1 MERKILKAL
10 PDPSLVTAIGIFV
23 VTYSLLLA
31 FSPFERN
38 GFAFGNY
45 VVLFTPLA
53 IAAVGTTIVLIS
65 GGFDLSV
72 AGTISLSN
80 VLAATLLTRFEEM
93 TWLVVLVIILVGMT
107 VGLLNGLFIVLL
119 KLQSLAVTLASFIC
133 TTGIALMILPAPGG
147 STPSA
152 FTNVALASFGDIP
165 VALLVLIAI
174 GILWSIFRRTRTGNS
189 LFAIGADR
197 PAAVM
202 SGISVNRS
210 EITAY
215 ILAGGLYAAAGVYL
229 TAVTSSGDP
238 NAGRPFLLTAF
249 AAMALGLVSFR
260 GGAGNPV
267 AAILGAASLM
277 TIPKLLFGLGI
288 EDFWVGA
295 FQGLIILAALSIPI
309 LTRGLSSR
317 SAARKGRAHLAELQA
332 PASGKSARDTQGA
345 AT

>member
-1 MERKILKAL
+1 VQKKKFKAL
-10 PDPSLVTAIGIFV
+10 PEPSLVTAIGIFIV
-23 VTYSLLLA
+23 MYGLLLVS
-31 FSPFERN
+31 SPFERDT
-38 GFAFGNY
+38 FAFGNY

-53 IAAVGTTIVLIS
+53 IAAVGTTLVLIS

-80 VLAATLLTRFEEM
+80 VMAATMLTKNQGNP
-93 TWLVVLVIILVGMT
+93 LLVILLILA
-107 VGLLNGLFIVLL
+107 VGLAIGLVNGLLIVRLR
-119 KLQSLAVTLASFIC
+119 LQSLAVTLASFIIC
-133 TTGIALMILPAPGG
+133 TGVALMILPAPGG
-147 STPSA
+147 SVPST
-152 FTNVALASFGDIP
+152 FTDVLLASIGGVIP

-174 GILWSIFRRTRTGNS
+174 GALWSVFRRTRTGS
-189 LFAIGADR
+189 ALFAIGADR

-210 EITAY
+210 EIITY
-215 ILAGGLYAAAGVYL
+215 TVAGGLYAVAGLYL

-260 GGAGNPV
+260 GGSGNAV
-267 AAILGAASLM
+267 AAIFGAASLM
-277 TIPKLLFGLGI
+277 TIPKLLFGLGV

-295 FQGLIILAALSIPI
+295 FQGLIILVALSIPVA
-309 LTRGLSSR
+309 TRFLKSR
-317 SAARKGRAHLAELQA
+317 SARKNIGTA
-332 PASGKSARDTQGA
+332 PALPESPVPAKNAQGA

>member
-1 MERKILKAL
+1 MQKKKFKIL
-10 PDPSLVTAIGIFV
+10 PEPSLVTAIVIFIV
-23 VTYSLLLA
+23 MYGLLLA
-31 FSPFERN
+31 VSPFERN
-38 GFAFGNY
+38 AFAFSNY

-53 IAAVGTTIVLIS
+53 IAAVGTTLVLIT

-80 VLAATLLTRFEEM
+80 VMAATLLTKYEGSPA
-93 TWLVVLVIILVGMT
+93 LIILLIVLVGLAI
-107 VGLLNGLFIVLL
+107 GLLNGLLIVLL
-119 KLQSLAVTLASFIC
+119 RLQSLAVTLASFIIS
-133 TTGIALMILPAPGG
+133 TGIALMLLPAPGG
-147 STPSA
+147 SVPPE
-152 FTNVALASFGDIP
+152 FTAVLLDSIGNIP

-174 GILWSIFRRTRTGNS
+174 GVLWSIFRRTRTGS
-189 LFAIGADR
+189 ALFPIGADR

-202 SGISVNRS
+202 SGIPVNRS

-215 ILAGGLYAAAGVYL
+215 TVAGGLYAVAGLYL

-238 NAGRPFLLTAF
+238 NSGRPFLLTAF

-260 GGAGNPV
+260 GGSGNAV

-288 EDFWVGA
+288 ADFWVGA
-295 FQGLIILAALSIPI
+295 FQGLIILAALGIPAATGY
-309 LTRGLSSR
+309 LRSKTVQKSSTGT
-317 SAARKGRAHLAELQA
+317 ALALPEPPV
-332 PASGKSARDTQGA
+332 PANDAQGA